1 MSFKKNK
8 YTVIDNF
15 LDKETFKEIQ
25 EGILINEHFPW
36 YFSPFLDFK
45 KEKGFDRT
53 QFVHVFYNH
62 NSPNS
67 KHLNLLAP
75 IIKKLDCISLIKI
88 KVNSNYYTNKIIEG
102 SYHVDNKHK
111 GTTTAIYYLNTND
124 GYTKFKKTEEKIYSV
139 ENRMVIFNTDTEHLG
154 TTTTNNKRRVVL
166 NFNYF

>member
-15 LDKETFKEIQ
+15 LDDKTFKEIQ
-25 EGILINEHFPW
+25 AGILTNEYFPW
-36 YFSPFLDFK
+36 YFSPDLDFED
-45 KEKGFDRT
+45 EKDFDKT

-67 KHLNLLAP
+67 KELNLLAP
-75 IIKKLDCISLIKI
+75 IIKKLECISLIKI
-88 KVNSNYYTNKIIEG
+88 KANNNYYTNKIIEG

-111 GTTTAIYYLNTND
+111 GTTTAVYYLNTNN
-124 GYTKFKKTEEKIYSV
+124 GYTKFKKTKEKIYSV
-139 ENRMVIFNTDTEHLG
+139 ENRMVIFDADTEHLG
-154 TTTTNNKRRVVL
+154 TTTTNEKRRVVL